1 MSFGGGDS
9 PSGTTF
15 QTQFTRDAPQ
25 IEAAKMGLMDTA
37 QQYTRFGG
45 NPWELADRDAKM
57 GDDLFGQYRYMG
69 DARDHRWDPTGGAE
83 GTGEGRLFRDLSRG
97 ERAEEGQAGG
107 LGGIPTQQV
116 AGFDPLQ
123 EKAFGRRFE
132 RDEYGGYK
140 LDAQGKVIPTAEGDP
155 LHWQNSL
162 ANQGIGAYQGL
173 LNQAQDLTQQSTQAY
188 DPMSYQQYMNPY
200 QDEVIAGIEQQF
212 GKAGAG
218 LDLQAAKAGS
228 FGGARQG
235 IQAAELAGQ
244 QATAVGQAQAQ
255 NYGQAQAQAQ
265 QQFASQMGRYGQA
278 GQQMAG
284 LGAQQQQQQLG
295 DIASLMSAGSV
306 QQQQNQQIL
315 DADYQQ
321 KLQQLYEPYQR
332 LGFTSDIYQG
342 MPSSAMAI
350 SMGTS
355 PGSNPLAQTVG
366 AGIAGLGAYQGFK
379 AGG

>member
-162 ANQGIGAYQGL
+162 
-173 LNQAQDLTQQSTQAY
+173 
-188 DPMSYQQYMNPY
+188 SYQQYMNPY

>member
-116 AGFDPLQ
+116 AAFNPMQ
-123 EKAFGRRFE
+123 ERVFGK
-132 RDEYGGYK
+132 YGAKKGEEGYW
-140 LDAQGKVIPTAEGDP
+140 GE
-155 LHWQNSL
+155 SL

>member
-1 MSFGGGDS
+1 MSFGGGES

-37 QQYTRFGG
+37 QQYTRFGQ
-45 NPWELADRDAKM
+45 NPWELAAPDAKV
-57 GDDLFGQYRYMG
+57 GEDLFGQYRFG
-69 DARDHRWDPTGGAE
+69 GQEIDPLTGKVDHRYDAAA
-83 GTGEGRLFRDLSRG
+83 GEGRLFKDLSRKD
-97 ERAEEGQAGG
+97 RTIEGQAGG
-107 LGGIPTQQV
+107 RPGIPTQQV
-116 AGFDPLQ
+116 AAFNPMQ
-123 EKAFGRRFE
+123 ERVFGKFGAKKGE
-132 RDEYGGYK
+132 EGYW
-140 LDAQGKVIPTAEGDP
+140 GE
-155 LHWQNSL
+155 SL

-173 LNQAQDLTQQSTQAY
+173 LDQAQGLTQQSTQAY
-188 DPMSYQQYMNPY
+188 DPTTGYQQYMNPY
-200 QDEVIAGIEQQF
+200 QDQVIAGIEQQF

-218 LDLQAAKAGS
+218 LDLQAAKSGS

-235 IQAAELAGQ
+235 IQRAELAGQ
-244 QATAVGQAQAQ
+244 QAQAVGQAQAQ

-315 DADYQQ
+315 DAQYQQ
-321 KLQQLYEPYQR
+321 QLQQLYEPYQR
-332 LGFTSDIYQG
+332 LGFTGDIFTGY
-342 MPSSAMAI
+342 PSSAMAI